1 MEKGGTDGMKKKTGM
16 IVIAAAAFVILLA
29 AILWLTSDRSDTVG
43 ICFRDSTC
51 EENTA
56 YRQQLKQELMQ
67 RGFEVISVDADL
79 DQAKQLRQIAELA
92 KKKCD
97 VLLIEPVMESAA
109 GELLTAIADAELPA
123 VLFNRHIDTS
133 LLMGYS
139 QIAYIGMEETQ
150 TGFLQAQMME
160 ALPAG
165 GDLNGDG
172 IVSYYMLC
180 GQQDHQDAVIRVQS
194 FEKALLDSELV
205 VQQLACDSGNWTQES
220 GRRLCKAQ
228 LAALGKDIE
237 VIVCG
242 NDQMA
247 SGAAQ
252 AIADGGRTVGKD
264 IYLLAIGGEG
274 DILNMI
280 HDGKIS
286 GTVYSDPAV
295 QINVIA
301 QTVFEKFHQQSVE
314 QIQILPYTTVT
325 TKSK

>member
-1 MEKGGTDGMKKKTGM
+1 MKKKTGM

-109 GELLTAIADAELPA
+109 GELLTAIADVELPA
-123 VLFNRHIDTS
+123 VLVNRHIDTS

-172 IVSYYMLC
+172 IVSYYMIC
-180 GQQDHQDAVIRVQS
+180 GQQDHQDAVIRAQS

-205 VQQLACDSGNWTQES
+205 VQQLACDSGDWTQES

-314 QIQILPYTTVT
+314 QVQILPYTTVT
-325 TKSK
+325 TESK

>member
-1 MEKGGTDGMKKKTGM
+1 MKKKTGM

-67 RGFEVISVDADL
+67 RGFEVISVDANL

-109 GELLTAIADAELPA
+109 GELLTAIADVELPA

-180 GQQDHQDAVIRVQS
+180 GQQDHQDAVIRAQS

-205 VQQLACDSGNWTQES
+205 VQQLACDSGDWTQES

-247 SGAAQ
+247 LGATQ

-301 QTVFEKFHQQSVE
+301 QTVFEKFHQQTVE

-325 TKSK
+325 TESK